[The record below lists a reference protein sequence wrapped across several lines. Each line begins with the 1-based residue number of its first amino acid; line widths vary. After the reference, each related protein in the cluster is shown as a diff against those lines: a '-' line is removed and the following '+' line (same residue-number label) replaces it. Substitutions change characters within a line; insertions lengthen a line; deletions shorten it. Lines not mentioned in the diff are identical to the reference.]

1 MNPQATL
8 LNDSENTVLIANGYF
23 ASKMMLTNII
33 DYIYFQ
39 KLSHL
44 LFSCIQRTKIN
55 NFFATLRARTP

>member
-44 LFSCIQRTKIN
+44 LFFMYTENQN
-55 NFFATLRARTP
+55 Q